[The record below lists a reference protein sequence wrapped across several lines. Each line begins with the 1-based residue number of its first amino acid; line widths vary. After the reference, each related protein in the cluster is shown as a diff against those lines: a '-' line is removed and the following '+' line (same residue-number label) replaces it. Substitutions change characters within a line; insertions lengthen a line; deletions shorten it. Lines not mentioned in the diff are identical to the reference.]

1 MQLRLGHLMIHTVS
15 RSRVGVARP
24 HAIEDVGARPLRA
37 SLVGQCEVQESN
49 GPARIRFAA
58 KNWAY
63 ADVVKDLSALA
74 TGPTQPTGRP
84 QPVARGHGGPTAT
97 TAEQVVADVVLY
109 LEALT
114 LTLLVEV
121 PIYCV
126 LLTVFA
132 RIPLPRA
139 LAAAI
144 IVNLVSHPLFTAV
157 LVPIAQRVVAPVAAV
172 LIGEVIVCA
181 LEAGMLIAWL
191 RRGPLVV
198 IAVTLIAN
206 GYSFAAGLL
215 WFSTVQPFP

>member
-1 MQLRLGHLMIHTVS
+1 MQLRFGHLIIHTVS
-15 RSRVGVARP
+15 RSRVGIARP

-49 GPARIRFAA
+49 GPDRIRFAT

-63 ADVVKDLSALA
+63 ADV
-74 TGPTQPTGRP
+74 
-84 QPVARGHGGPTAT
+84 
-97 TAEQVVADVVLY
+97 
-109 LEALT
+109 
-114 LTLLVEV
+114 
-121 PIYCV
+121 
-126 LLTVFA
+126 
-132 RIPLPRA
+132 
-139 LAAAI
+139 
-144 IVNLVSHPLFTAV
+144 VNLVSHPLFTAV

-191 RRGPLVV
+191 RRDPLVV

-206 GYSFAAGLL
+206 GCSFAAGLL